1 ARPHTGLRWRE
12 AMLWRW
18 SAIFLFIPIW
28 RWLRFI
34 PTVIRLYQVKII
46 NLRLIKEQAVKG
58 LVALISKDITEII
71 LLRIINKIQEYIRR
85 GQVEKFLDKYLNG
98 GYNNLNDIN
107 EVIEIFRLVV
117 NSTVD
122 KVLPQVK
129 PEAEALI
136 KYNIEKILN
145 QTPAY
150 QSLLRLPGM
159 KGLKTDLSNRLS
171 SQLYQSFV
179 NIADKITQEDEVFER
194 LLQQL
199 VQRFGQSLARELQ
212 SRHSLER
219 IEMLLIIFLEEV
231 KLNYVQEFSDEDLET
246 ILEQTR
252 LLHSKSAEITPRETM
267 NSRRFP

>member
-1 ARPHTGLRWRE
+1 MAVGGPYPTSYPEVAQKALEKLLTFQQNDAKIWYKKG
-12 AMLWRW
+12 W
-18 SAIFLFIPIW
+18 SL
-28 RWLRFI
+28 
-34 PTVIRLYQVKII
+34 Q
-46 NLRLIKEQAVKG
+46 NLEDYEGAVKG

-71 LLRIINKIQEYIRR
+71 VLRIINKIQEYIRQ
-85 GQVEKFLDKYLNG
+85 GQVEKLLHRSLNG
-98 GYNNLNDIN
+98 GYNNLNDTN

-136 KYNIEKILN
+136 KYNIEKILS

-179 NIADKITQEDEVFER
+179 NIAEKITQEDEVFER
-194 LLQQL
+194 LVQQL
-199 VQRFGQSLARELQ
+199 VQRFGQFSPPTQ
-212 SRHSLER
+212 KNTVGFMPPK
-219 IEMLLIIFLEEV
+219 ML
-231 KLNYVQEFSDEDLET
+231 
-246 ILEQTR
+246 
-252 LLHSKSAEITPRETM
+252 
-267 NSRRFP
+267 